1 MPGARGFSG
10 KIAYVVS
17 HSLMVSI
24 PLLRLP
30 VVAFDHG
37 RNPFPGV
44 TFPQVL
50 LTQRK
55 TQEDTHR
62 PYQDV
67 TSPDRASSHHF
78 FSPYHR

>member
-1 MPGARGFSG
+1 MFGTRGFSG
-10 KIAYVVS
+10 KLTYLVS
-17 HSLMVSI
+17 RSLVVSI

-30 VVAFDHG
+30 EVAFDHG

-55 TQEDTHR
+55 TQEDTRH

-67 TSPDRASSHHF
+67 TSPDTAASHHF
-78 FSPYHR
+78 FSLYH